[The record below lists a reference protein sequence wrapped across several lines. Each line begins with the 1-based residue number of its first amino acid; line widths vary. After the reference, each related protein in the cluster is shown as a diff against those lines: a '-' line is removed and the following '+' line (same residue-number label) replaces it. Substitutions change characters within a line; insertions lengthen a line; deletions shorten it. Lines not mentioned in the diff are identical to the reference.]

1 MTRGKVFFG
10 VAVLALIG
18 IAVFA
23 RGFWTTDGVAARS
36 PRAAAVANRVVPV
49 EVAKAERKQVPVQ
62 LQALGTVTPMASV
75 ALKARVDT
83 TITAVH
89 FADGA
94 HVNKGDLLFTLDG
107 RSIQAQI
114 AATEGQIARDRAQL
128 DGAERDVRRYTELV
142 GKGATPI
149 TNLDNAKTQAA
160 IYTAAIQADE
170 GVLQNLKVQL
180 SYCTVTAPI
189 TGRISAATVKVG
201 NFVRQ
206 ADTTPMATINQ
217 MAPVYVSFTVPQKN
231 LPDIREAVANKTATI
246 DARIP
251 GAPKPAEGSVTMIEN
266 SVDASTGMATIR
278 ASMPN
283 TDELLWPGT
292 LVNVEMT
299 LRNEEAV
306 VVPAS
311 AVQVSQTG
319 NFVFVIVD
327 GKSKVQHVKIERQ
340 VFGMSVIADGLKGGE
355 TVVTDGQLLL
365 SEGTRVDVR
374 PNKDAEKPP
383 ATAGS

>member
-1 MTRGKVFFG
+1 MTRRKLVFG
-10 VAVLALIG
+10 VALLALI
-18 IAVFA
+18 AVA
-23 RGFWTTDGVAARS
+23 VLVRGFWTTDGVAARS
-36 PRAAAVANRVVPV
+36 SRGAAASRVVPV

-62 LQALGTVTPMASV
+62 IQALGTVTPIASV

-83 TITAVH
+83 NITAVH

-94 HVNKGDLLFTLDG
+94 HVNQGDLLFTLDG
-107 RSIQAQI
+107 RTLQAQI

-128 DGAERDVRRYTELV
+128 EGAERDVRRYTDLV

-160 IYTAAIQADE
+160 IYTAAIQTDE

-189 TGRISAATVKVG
+189 TGRISAANVKVG

-231 LPDIREAVANKTATI
+231 LPDIRQAIANKTAI
-246 DARIP
+246 VDARVP
-251 GAPKPAEGSVTMIEN
+251 GVQKPAEGAVSMIEN
-266 SVDASTGMATIR
+266 SVDAATGMATVR

-283 TDELLWPGT
+283 TDEILWPGT
-292 LVNVEMT
+292 LVNVEIT
-299 LRNEEAV
+299 LRSEEAV
-306 VVPAS
+306 VVPAP
-311 AVQVSQTG
+311 AVEVSQTG

-327 GKSKVQHVKIERQ
+327 GKSKVQHVKVERQ
-340 VFGMSVIADGLKGGE
+340 VRGMSVIASGLTGGE

-365 SEGTRVDVR
+365 SEGTRVDPR
-374 PNKDAEKPP
+374 ANKDAEKTP

>member
-1 MTRGKVFFG
+1 MTRGKLLLG
-10 VAVLALIG
+10 VALLALIG

-23 RGFWTTDGVAARS
+23 RGFWTTDGNAARS
-36 PRAAAVANRVVPV
+36 ARGASANRVVPV

-62 LQALGTVTPMASV
+62 LQALGTVTPIASV

-94 HVNKGDLLFTLDG
+94 HVEQGEPLFTLDG
-107 RSIQAQI
+107 RTLEAQI
-114 AATEGQIARDRAQL
+114 AATEGQIARDKAQL
-128 DGAERDVRRYTELV
+128 EGAERDVRRYTELV

-160 IYTAAIQADE
+160 VYTAAIQTDE
-170 GVLQNLKVQL
+170 GVLKNLKVQL
-180 SYCTVTAPI
+180 SYCNVTAPI
-189 TGRISAATVKVG
+189 AGRISAAAVKVG

-206 ADTTPMATINQ
+206 ADTAPMATINQ
-217 MAPVYVSFTVPQKN
+217 MAPVYVTFTVPQKN
-231 LPDIREAVANKTATI
+231 LPDIRKAIANKTATV
-246 DARIP
+246 DANVP
-251 GAPKPAEGSVTMIEN
+251 GMKKPAEGSVSMIEN
-266 SVDASTGMATIR
+266 TVDSTTGMATIR

-283 TDELLWPGT
+283 TDEVLWPGT

-299 LRNEEAV
+299 LRSEEAV
-306 VVPAS
+306 VVPSS

-319 NFVFVIVD
+319 NFVFVIAD
-327 GKSKVQHVKIERQ
+327 GKSKVEHVKIERM
-340 VFGMSVIADGLKGGE
+340 VGGLSVVASGLKGGE

-374 PNKDAEKPP
+374 TNKDAEKTP